1 MKARNQSATPN
12 PGINK
17 FDSGKL
23 IAEIS
28 ARMMCAPV
36 ETFDE
41 EIQCALKNY
50 LEPLGV
56 DRGGLLEVVEG
67 SQVLKVSYIWFAEGT
82 DPVSGEE
89 GVISFV

>member
-1 MKARNQSATPN
+1 MKTSPAPRAEFKMKARNQSATPN
-12 PGINK
+12 PGINSL
-17 FDSGKL
+17 DSGKL

-56 DRGGLLEVVEG
+56 DRKSVV
-67 SQVLKVSYIWFAEGT
+67 
-82 DPVSGEE
+82 
-89 GVISFV
+89 